1 MLSVLSS
8 NDIVLLLKEKYPN
21 KIIIIRRSID
31 HPDGDNESVF
41 VLFDND
47 DELIDYVAKHVNLE
61 GDIILYEHEYDR
73 YIKGDTLVE
82 FNDDNLQIDLITYKS
97 SGESFIFMDNEKYSI
112 MKKEIQD
119 NIKMIQSE

>member
-73 YIKGDTLVE
+73 YIKGDT
-82 FNDDNLQIDLITYKS
+82 
-97 SGESFIFMDNEKYSI
+97 
-112 MKKEIQD
+112 
-119 NIKMIQSE
+119 